1 MDARGEGDLW
11 VTGWADGVF
20 LVLADGKG
28 RSGPL
33 RPGRAG
39 QGRATA
45 GRGMDTRVDV
55 DDYGY
60 YPWEGHDLAF
70 GLPGSFLSPGYP
82 ALSYVPAPPL
92 QTPGIRPIAGAG
104 LCISPAADIS
114 SKEGGTC
121 PWEGAGL
128 L

>member
-1 MDARGEGDLW
+1 MGDRVRQMASSWSWLMAREE
-11 VTGWADGVF
+11 WAPGS
-20 LVLADGKG
+20 
-28 RSGPL
+28 RTSWSG
-33 RPGRAG
+33 G
-39 QGRATA
+39 ATA

-60 YPWEGHDLAF
+60 YPWEGHDLGF

-92 QTPGIRPIAGAG
+92 QTPGIRPITGAG
-104 LCISPAADIS
+104 LCMSPAADIS